1 MMAQGVLDGP
11 PGFRA
16 RRSLSTLLLT
26 PVGSTGGGLLLWAL
40 ALNPCVGLMTGRSLH
55 VLFLPRQ

>member
-1 MMAQGVLDGP
+1 MIEGPSRNGFYDAARVLDGP

-16 RRSLSTLLLT
+16 RRSSSTLLPT

-40 ALNPCVGLMTGRSLH
+40 ALNPCVGFD
-55 VLFLPRQ
+55 VW